1 MPSCQTNI
9 TQQMRYPLIGEQIK
23 KTNAGF
29 AFGQNPVQKGAC
41 HLDTDEEE
49 MSLSE
54 PGLCCE
60 RCHSQTRSSYILCDI
75 THVGATSDNLP
86 PSLSVCRSPKLHA
99 TIYRKPRMFM
109 CVLILQNKANKG
121 VKRSEHICTPHAVT
135 GQQSS
140 QLPFTSFVVIILLN
154 LTIIPVAFLRE
165 QPGPNKHSSI
175 YGKM

>member
-75 THVGATSDNLP
+75 THVGATSDVRL
-86 PSLSVCRSPKLHA
+86 LHFQFEQRRSPELHA
-99 TIYRKPRMFM
+99 QH
-109 CVLILQNKANKG
+109 LQETEDVYVRVN
-121 VKRSEHICTPHAVT
+121 
-135 GQQSS
+135 
-140 QLPFTSFVVIILLN
+140 FV
-154 LTIIPVAFLRE
+154 E
-165 QPGPNKHSSI
+165 
-175 YGKM
+175 